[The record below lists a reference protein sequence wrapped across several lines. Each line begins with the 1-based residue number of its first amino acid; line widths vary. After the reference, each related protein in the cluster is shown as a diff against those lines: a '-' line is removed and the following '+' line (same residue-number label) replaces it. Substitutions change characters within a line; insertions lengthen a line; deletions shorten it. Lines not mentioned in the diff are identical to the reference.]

1 MKKQIN
7 ILNDTILSLGSKA
20 VGMILFMA
28 TDIMI
33 ARFLSTESYDEWS
46 FFYAIITM
54 CYWLVWF
61 GINESVRV
69 FVAKERKNIK
79 RQNSNIRIGM
89 KLRLLIS
96 GLFLLLFTIASI
108 VFIFV
113 GPSKNLRYPHLKE
126 LFVCGSLLCFA
137 NSLLEYFKAVFIGL
151 VKFKNI
157 FILTLAEFGGY
168 FIFGVGCLVISKNI
182 IGLGI
187 GYIIAIWNAALI
199 GSILLKKYLRESKC
213 QYADSEYEKTIRWSI
228 FKYAMPIFVV
238 SIGSLLLTEMDSLML
253 GVMSETGE
261 IGAYS
266 IAKSLMGKLTHVN
279 LAICTSTMTV
289 FAVLTKE
296 NVNRMRK
303 TFHKIMLGNVAVMLL
318 ICVAVLLFGPYVV
331 RILYGVEYSKS
342 GIVIIY
348 LIPYYC
354 GYAITIFMSALLDYQ
369 EKAKQRVPIYF
380 AMILLNFILNMLFI
394 PRYGAI
400 GAAIATDFSLLPYL
414 VGLIFLSQKVFK
426 EKE

>member
-54 CYWLVWF
+54 CYWLV
-61 GINESVRV
+61 
-69 FVAKERKNIK
+69 
-79 RQNSNIRIGM
+79 
-89 KLRLLIS
+89 
-96 GLFLLLFTIASI
+96 
-108 VFIFV
+108 
-113 GPSKNLRYPHLKE
+113 
-126 LFVCGSLLCFA
+126 
-137 NSLLEYFKAVFIGL
+137 
-151 VKFKNI
+151 
-157 FILTLAEFGGY
+157 TLAEFGGY

-266 IAKSLMGKLTHVN
+266 IAKSL
-279 LAICTSTMTV
+279 IC
-289 FAVLTKE
+289 LE
-296 NVNRMRK
+296 
-303 TFHKIMLGNVAVMLL
+303 MLRL
-318 ICVAVLLFGPYVV
+318 C
-331 RILYGVEYSKS
+331 
-342 GIVIIY
+342 
-348 LIPYYC
+348 C
-354 GYAITIFMSALLDYQ
+354 
-369 EKAKQRVPIYF
+369 
-380 AMILLNFILNMLFI
+380 
-394 PRYGAI
+394 
-400 GAAIATDFSLLPYL
+400 
-414 VGLIFLSQKVFK
+414 
-426 EKE
+426 